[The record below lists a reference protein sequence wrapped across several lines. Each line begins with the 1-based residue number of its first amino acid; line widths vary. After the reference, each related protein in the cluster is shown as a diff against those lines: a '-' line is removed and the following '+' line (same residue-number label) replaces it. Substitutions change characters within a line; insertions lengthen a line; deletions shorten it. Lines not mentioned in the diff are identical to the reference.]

1 MLIRIVFL
9 LCYFSVN
16 AAAVADDVPWSKLAL
31 KIFTI
36 DAQFASFTPNSQ
48 HLIFANDGEILF
60 YSLQTRK
67 IERMAKIQP
76 SKDSHS
82 SNYLAMNK
90 AGSMMATTSITTSG
104 ETIVLWN
111 FPDVELAGS
120 WLVTTDALAA
130 SFSADGRLLAT
141 GALGNDASAEQGY
154 ADVWDIPTGHKIQML
169 AIKEGPIASLSFNID
184 TTLLAI
190 SSANH
195 VDLWSAIDWKKVQT
209 LRGDSAIFS
218 PDGRYLACT
227 VNVNGKSGINL
238 WDIRNQQWLWSN
250 PIHEFTASVK
260 GIGFSP
266 DSKYVASVG
275 RETIVSNIGA
285 QEQVYKFPVKA
296 TTLAFSNDGRW
307 LVLINAMESTSRKI
321 RSNVYIYSATDGSA
335 VFKTQ

>member
-1 MLIRIVFL
+1 MFTRIALLI
-9 LCYFSVN
+9 CFSITNV
-16 AAAVADDVPWSKLAL
+16 AAADDNIPWSKLAL
-31 KIFTI
+31 SKFSV
-36 DAQFASFTPNSQ
+36 DAQFASFTSDSKY
-48 HLIFANDGEILF
+48 LLFAKDGEIVF
-60 YSLQTRK
+60 YSLRSGKVVRTK
-67 IERMAKIQP
+67 NDNP
-76 SKDSHS
+76 NNTHS
-82 SNYLAMNK
+82 SNFLAMSK
-90 AGSMMATTSITTSG
+90 AGSMMATTSITTRG
-104 ETIVLWN
+104 EAIVLWN
-111 FPDVELAGS
+111 FPDVELVRS
-120 WLVTTDALAA
+120 WLVTTDALVA

-141 GALGNDASAEQGY
+141 GALGNDASEEQGF
-154 ADVWDIPTGHKIQML
+154 ADVRDIPTGRKIQML
-169 AIKEGPIASLSFNID
+169 AMKEGPIASLSFNSD

-195 VDLWSAIDWKKVQT
+195 VDLWAVIDWKKVQT

-238 WDIRNQQWLWSN
+238 WDIKIQKWLWSN

-275 RETIVSNIGA
+275 RETIVSDIEA
-285 QEQVYKFPVKA
+285 RKQVYKFPIKA

-307 LVLINAMESTSRKI
+307 FVLINTMETRSRKI
-321 RSNVYIYSATDGSA
+321 RSDVYIYSAIDGEA